1 MNSLS
6 RRRFIH
12 LLGAAGS
19 VTALGTMGL
28 TLGGCSGG
36 KPGAGPRV
44 VVVGGG
50 FGGATCAKYLRRFN
64 PSIQVTLVERDA
76 RFVTCPF
83 SNAVLGG
90 LQDMNSIQ
98 HTYDALRTQH
108 GVNVLQDEVTA
119 IDPAGNRVSLQ
130 NGGELEYDRLVV
142 SPGVDLRWN
151 DVEGLD
157 ETTSDIIPHAWKAG
171 PQTITLRSQL
181 EAMADGGVVVI
192 APPDNPFRCPPG
204 PYERASLIANY
215 LKTHKPRSKLLILD
229 AKDKFSKQG
238 LFMQAWEQLYPD
250 MIEWVKGSDGGR
262 IDRVDAATRTLY
274 PEIGDPVTADVIN
287 FIPPQKAGAIVH
299 AADLVNNDG
308 WCPVDQRSFAST
320 LQSNIHVIGD
330 AAIAGK
336 MPKSGFAANSQA
348 KVCAAAIVS
357 ELGGTT
363 MPDPSYVNTC
373 YSLIAPDYGISVAAV
388 YRLQDGKIVKVEGS
402 GGVSPMDVPDEYRK
416 NEARYAR
423 GWYQS
428 ITQDTFG

>member
-1 MNSLS
+1 MTTLS

-12 LLGAAGS
+12 LLGATGGVA
-19 VTALGTMGL
+19 ALGTMGL
-28 TLGGCSGG
+28 TLGGCSG
-36 KPGAGPRV
+36 KSEAGPRV
-44 VVVGGG
+44 LVVGGG

-428 ITQDTFG
+428 ITSDIWG